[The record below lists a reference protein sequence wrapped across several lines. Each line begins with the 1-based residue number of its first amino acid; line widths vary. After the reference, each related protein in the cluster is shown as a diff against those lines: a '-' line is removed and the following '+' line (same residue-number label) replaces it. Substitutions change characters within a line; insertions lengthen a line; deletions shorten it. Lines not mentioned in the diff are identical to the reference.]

1 MLNIPLFRFLML
13 IYSFISALK
22 FKGANIIKF
31 IKRFKDLYKKYLIAN
46 LKAKVFK
53 YYNSFNYKII

>member
-1 MLNIPLFRFLML
+1 ML
-13 IYSFISALK
+13 ILSFISALT
-22 FKGANIIKF
+22 FKSANIIKF
-31 IKRFKDLYKKYLIAN
+31 IKRFKDFYKEYLIVN

>member
-1 MLNIPLFRFLML
+1 MSML
-13 IYSFISALK
+13 SFTSALK
-22 FKGANIIKF
+22 FKGANVTKF
-31 IKRFKDLYKKYLIAN
+31 IKRFKDLYKEYSIAN

>member
-1 MLNIPLFRFLML
+1 ML
-13 IYSFISALK
+13 ILSFISALK
-22 FKGANIIKF
+22 FKGANITKF
-31 IKRFKDLYKKYLIAN
+31 IKRFKDLYKEYLIAN